1 MKTSPIDSVIIDMIL
16 THYNIQSFT
25 GKSQVLSAD
34 EFDMIVKEAEQEY
47 YKKILREEPR
57 GKS

>member
-34 EFDMIVKEAEQEY
+34 DFDIIVKEAEQEY
-47 YKKILREEPR
+47 YKKILQEET
-57 GKS
+57 GGNS